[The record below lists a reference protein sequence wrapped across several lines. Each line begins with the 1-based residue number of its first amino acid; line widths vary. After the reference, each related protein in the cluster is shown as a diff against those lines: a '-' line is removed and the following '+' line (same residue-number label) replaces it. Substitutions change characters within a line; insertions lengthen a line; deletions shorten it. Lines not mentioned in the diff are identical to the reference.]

1 MKRVSLRLYKP
12 AFIIALSL
20 ILVFISGF
28 FGVKT
33 TALSTPVNLIVDGGF
48 EEENNGEF
56 WSLDSKCRFSTS
68 SGEKCLKVSR
78 TSGVILSY
86 FNVTLEEGVYTF
98 SINVL
103 QNKNG
108 FNAELRFNDREIVI
122 GSKTVDPDQTGTVSW
137 ENFEIDGETAG
148 EYNVEI
154 YFSGLSASIYVDD
167 FELYKNEEQAEEP
180 SENGNGNIIT
190 LSGACLKMTADCNG
204 IRFCGRVKKDY
215 YDGLSGKSGLETG
228 MLIAPTDYIGEFDFT
243 ANSLTAAGKSYKEIA
258 AVNKTTVTDGGTEY
272 YEFYCALVDIIPY
285 NTDRNFSA
293 RTYIKYRENETD
305 VYEYSEYNAEDQ
317 SRSAFGMAVD
327 MWNEAEDKTSDTA
340 VVAKRYIDVI
350 EIMETEGEMDG
361 GVYTITYESVSA
373 GYFTVKSKG
382 NTFTVLT
389 VNGEPFSGLFRV
401 EEETDVTVVASIN
414 GEFGEFPIYGKLYKE

>member
-56 WSLDSKCRFSTS
+56 WSLDTKCRFSTS
-68 SGEKCLKVSR
+68 SGENCLKVSKP
-78 TSGVILSY
+78 SGVILSY
-86 FNVTLEEGVYTF
+86 FTVTLEEGVYTF

-103 QNKNG
+103 QNENG
-108 FNAELRFNDREIVI
+108 FNAELSLNNGAIVI
-122 GSKTVDPDQTGTVSW
+122 GNKSVAPDQTGTVSW
-137 ENFEIDGETAG
+137 ENIEIDGETAG
-148 EYNVEI
+148 EYAI
-154 YFSGLSASIYVDD
+154 KLYFSGLSASIYVDD

-180 SENGNGNIIT
+180 SESGNIIT
-190 LSGACLKMTADCNG
+190 LSGAYLKTTADCNG

-258 AVNKTTVTDGGTEY
+258 AVNKTTVTDGDTEY

-305 VYEYSEYNAEDQ
+305 VYEYSDYNAEDQ

-327 MWNEAEDKTSDTA
+327 MWNDAEDKTSDTA

-389 VNGEPFSGLFRV
+389 VNGEPFSGLYRV

-414 GEFGEFPIYGKLYKE
+414 GEFNEFPIYGKLYKE

>member
-56 WSLDSKCRFSTS
+56 WWVQNGSFATS
-68 SGEKCLKVSR
+68 PNRVKIIK
-78 TSGVILSY
+78 TSGLIQSY
-86 FNVTLEEGVYTF
+86 FKVTLEEGVYTF

-180 SENGNGNIIT
+180 SENGNIIT
-190 LSGACLKMTADCNG
+190 LSGAYLKTTADCNG

-228 MLIAPTDYIGEFDFT
+228 MLIAPTDYIGASDFT

-258 AVNKTTVTDGGTEY
+258 AVNKTTVTDGDTEY

-305 VYEYSEYNAEDQ
+305 VYEYSDYNAEDQ

-327 MWNEAEDKTSDTA
+327 MWNDAEDKTSDTA

-350 EIMETEGEMDG
+350 EIMETEGEMNG

-389 VNGEPFSGLFRV
+389 VNGEPFSGLYRV
-401 EEETDVTVVASIN
+401 EEETDVTVVVSIN
-414 GEFGEFPIYGKLYKE
+414 GEFDEFPIYGKLYKE